1 MCWVRWQKEALNEVR
16 KMSEDVSVGLQGICA
31 PCRFAMRI
39 PSDGFNPEIA
49 VTHWAR
55 ISNTSSLSR
64 VKSFPLPFSPLPP
77 HMHTY
82 SSGRF
87 FSLWIDH
94 LPKVGR
100 KKKKERKKPGDI
112 SEVKLA
118 SWQLIYEV
126 LKSIFE
132 AVIYLKALSLNKQ
145 RAPHPNY
152 SYSRN
157 NPIA

>member
-1 MCWVRWQKEALNEVR
+1 
-16 KMSEDVSVGLQGICA
+16 MSEDVSVGLQGICA
-31 PCRFAMRI
+31 LCKSAMRI
-39 PSDGFNPEIA
+39 PSDALNPEIA
-49 VTHWAR
+49 VTHGAR

-64 VKSFPLPFSPLPP
+64 VKSFPLPPPSPNAHILLWKI
-77 HMHTY
+77 
-82 SSGRF
+82 F
-87 FSLWIDH
+87 FSFWIEH

-100 KKKKERKKPGDI
+100 KEKKKQRKKPGDI

-145 RAPHPNY
+145 RAPLPNY

-157 NPIA
+157 NPKA

>member
-1 MCWVRWQKEALNEVR
+1 MKLEKCLRMYQ
-16 KMSEDVSVGLQGICA
+16 SVCRASVPLAGLQWGFLLMVSIQKLQWLTELGFQTPQA
-31 PCRFAMRI
+31 FQGWSHFPF
-39 PSDGFNPEIA
+39 PSP
-49 VTHWAR
+49 
-55 ISNTSSLSR
+55 
-64 VKSFPLPFSPLPP
+64 PLPP
-77 HMHTY
+77 HMHIY

-145 RAPHPNY
+145 RAPLPNY

>member
-1 MCWVRWQKEALNEVR
+1 VRWQKEALNEVR

-49 VTHWAR
+49 VTHRAR

-64 VKSFPLPFSPLPP
+64 VKSFPLPPPSPNAHIFLWKIFFPLDRP
-77 HMHTY
+77 
-82 SSGRF
+82 SSQ
-87 FSLWIDH
+87 SWEE
-94 LPKVGR
+94 
-100 KKKKERKKPGDI
+100 KKKERKKPGDI

-145 RAPHPNY
+145 RAPLPNY

>member
-1 MCWVRWQKEALNEVR
+1 MKSEKCLRMCQSDCR
-16 KMSEDVSVGLQGICA
+16 VSVPFVNLQW
-31 PCRFAMRI
+31 
-39 PSDGFNPEIA
+39 GFLLMLWIQKLQWLTELGFQTPPA
-49 VTHWAR
+49 FQGWSH
-55 ISNTSSLSR
+55 
-64 VKSFPLPFSPLPP
+64 FPFLPP
-77 HMHTY
+77 PRMHIY
-82 SSGRF
+82 FSGRF
-87 FSLWIDH
+87 FFSFWIEH

-100 KKKKERKKPGDI
+100 KEKKKQRKKPGDI

-145 RAPHPNY
+145 RAPLPNY

-157 NPIA
+157 NPKA

>member
-1 MCWVRWQKEALNEVR
+1 
-16 KMSEDVSVGLQGICA
+16 
-31 PCRFAMRI
+31 
-39 PSDGFNPEIA
+39 
-49 VTHWAR
+49 
-55 ISNTSSLSR
+55 
-64 VKSFPLPFSPLPP
+64 
-77 HMHTY
+77 MHTY

>member
-1 MCWVRWQKEALNEVR
+1 MKLEKCLRMYQ
-16 KMSEDVSVGLQGICA
+16 SVCRASVPLAGLQWGFLLMVSIQKLQWLTELGFQTPQA
-31 PCRFAMRI
+31 FQGWSHFPF
-39 PSDGFNPEIA
+39 PSPPPPPSHAHIFLWKIF
-49 VTHWAR
+49 
-55 ISNTSSLSR
+55 
-64 VKSFPLPFSPLPP
+64 FPLDRP
-77 HMHTY
+77 
-82 SSGRF
+82 SSQ
-87 FSLWIDH
+87 SWEE
-94 LPKVGR
+94 
-100 KKKKERKKPGDI
+100 KKKKRKKPGDI

-145 RAPHPNY
+145 RAPLPNY